1 MSNFLIQYTVEALNL
16 GDATNVAYEILYGA
30 NIDAKDVRVI
40 PADAPRPVHTF
51 DEASEAFGGPLDQ
64 ANEDFKRDHPWGV

>member
-16 GDATNVAYEILYGA
+16 SDATNVAYEILYGS

-40 PADAPRPVHTF
+40 PCRC
-51 DEASEAFGGPLDQ
+51 SEHR
-64 ANEDFKRDHPWGV
+64 ANL